1 MHHPGYTWTG
11 GLEERSMK
19 KFAVMLV
26 ILVLVAATAAAGGY
40 VVVLKNGSKIRAREP
55 IQIKGHQAIV
65 TLPNGTVTSI
75 PLDQVDLVETERY
88 NQLGL
93 GDAIVMEGVGVGTP
107 VPTPTPT
114 PPLGATGRLR
124 DLGVSLGRRTTPTPT
139 PTPSIG
145 LKTVEYPNHRV
156 TEAFTNL
163 FDQKHLYLYKTSVGT
178 RPDAFFVQVIT
189 DSQREVFHALKTVA
203 EAYALIHELEPG
215 IAPRVL
221 ELQLVTSVNKPAGTF
236 RITPEQAD
244 QLAQGQISPEAF
256 YLKHVIF

>member
-1 MHHPGYTWTG
+1 MRK
-11 GLEERSMK
+11 LVV
-19 KFAVMLV
+19 AVMV
-26 ILVLVAATAAAGGY
+26 LVLAAAVAAAGGY
-40 VVVLKNGSKIRAREP
+40 VVILKNGSKIRTREP
-55 IQIKGHQAIV
+55 LQIKGRQAIL
-65 TLPNGTVTSI
+65 TLPNGTMTSL

-107 VPTPTPT
+107 APTPTPT
-114 PPLGATGRLR
+114 RPLGATGKLR
-124 DLGVSLGRRTTPTPT
+124 DLGVSLGRQTTPTPT

-145 LKTVEYPNHRV
+145 LKAAKYPNDQV

-203 EAYALIHELEPG
+203 EAYALIHELEPKMS
-215 IAPRVL
+215 PRVL

-236 RITPEQAD
+236 RITPEQAN
-244 QLAQGQISPEAF
+244 QLASGQVSPEEF